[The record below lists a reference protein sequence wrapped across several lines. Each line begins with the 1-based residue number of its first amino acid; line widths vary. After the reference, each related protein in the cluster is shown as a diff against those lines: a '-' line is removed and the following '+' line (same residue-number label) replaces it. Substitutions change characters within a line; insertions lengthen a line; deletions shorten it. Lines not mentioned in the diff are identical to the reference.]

1 MQVQIHSLKFDA
13 DKKLTDFIDTKVN
26 KLNQFY
32 DDIISAEV
40 ILRVDK
46 DQSLENKIAEI
57 KLKIPGTEL
66 FAKKQT
72 KTFEESTDNAL
83 EALRRQLTKFKDK
96 QRGK

>member
-1 MQVQIHSLKFDA
+1 MQVKIHSLKFDA
-13 DKKLTDFIDTKVN
+13 DKKLEEFIENKVN

-40 ILRVDK
+40 ILKVDK

-57 KLKIPGTEL
+57 KLKISGTEL

-72 KTFEESTDNAL
+72 KTFEESTDTAVD
-83 EALRRQLTKFKDK
+83 ALRRQLTKFKEK

>member
-1 MQVQIHSLKFDA
+1 MQIQIHSLKFDA
-13 DKKLTDFIDTKVN
+13 DKKLTDFIDTKIN

>member
-83 EALRRQLTKFKDK
+83 EALRRQLTKFKNK
-96 QRGK
+96 RRGK

>member
-96 QRGK
+96 RRGK